1 MNLSHQDEESKS
13 SPYLASA
20 FQHRYRESTFFLIH
34 SLKIVE
40 EHRSSLYYYSY
51 WYINTIPSF
60 LGDDEFSFLD
70 TKRERNN
77 ERVRIERENECSRTS
92 SSSEWEFVYNFNYII
107 ASKGWKS
114 VLILPLQS
122 WYCVVLVRLV
132 IREFSNLEAG
142 FSCFMRFRP
151 DS

>member
-77 ERVRIERENECSRTS
+77 ERVRMRERMNVLGRAPLRSGS
-92 SSSEWEFVYNFNYII
+92 SCTLQLHHRFKRLKI
-107 ASKGWKS
+107 GLDPPPT
-114 VLILPLQS
+114 VLIL
-122 WYCVVLVRLV
+122 CCFGRLV
-132 IREFSNLEAG
+132 IQEFSNLEAG